1 MDEALR
7 LSSSLVCADQHL
19 LPIRLIRDLPTT
31 FISRYR
37 YRWKSCRPPYLNKV
51 SKRDKCNSGFVSQK
65 KPVIN
70 ECPHNLDCNLLHNG
84 PPLIKTKQ

>member
-1 MDEALR
+1 MR
-7 LSSSLVCADQHL
+7 PSSSIVCADQYI
-19 LPIRLIRDLPTT
+19 LPICLIRDLPATL
-31 FISRYR
+31 ILRHR
-37 YRWKSCRPPYLNKV
+37 YRWKSCGSPCLNKV